1 MPSQVRII
9 SRRNSAQWDDLVR
22 DALSRLGEEHDYFGV
37 TTQARADEV
46 RRKIR
51 TAAKRQGLGAKVFWK
66 ECPNPGNCSDGGP
79 DCQFHTYYTLYNMEL
94 ARAYKAQQ
102 AQQRR

>member
-22 DALSRLGEEHDYFGV
+22 DAQSRLGQEHDYYGCS
-37 TTQARADEV
+37 TQDRADHV
-46 RRKIR
+46 RRGIR
-51 TAAKRQGLGAKVFWK
+51 TAAKRAGIGAKVYWK
-66 ECPNPGNCSDGGP
+66 ECPEPGKCSNGGA
-79 DCQFHTYYTLYNMEL
+79 DCTHHVYYTLYNMEL